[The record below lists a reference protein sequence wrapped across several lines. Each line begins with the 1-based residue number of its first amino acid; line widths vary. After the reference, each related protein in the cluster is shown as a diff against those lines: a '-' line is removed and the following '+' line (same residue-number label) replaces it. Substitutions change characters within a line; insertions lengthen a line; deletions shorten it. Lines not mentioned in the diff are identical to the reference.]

1 MGQELS
7 PSLFPKLVEQLLAES
22 LHRLK
27 APTHNAGTVSQI
39 ATPLFVDQA
48 IKVLRLLLDSRV
60 SSVTEPL
67 SLCDL
72 DEIVMLYVEHL
83 RHSGSGEEA
92 LKTKVG
98 LCALVS
104 SMMARRGQLS
114 FRHET
119 AFRNAMVDR
128 LFEFVS
134 AQVCGKGNDR
144 QMEQRICVCVCV
156 YVCACVGVCVRG
168 CMSMCVC
175 AYMCVRIYF
184 VYICIGVYVQLWY
197 AVPDFCSTH
206 ITTLFTP
213 LTYPYPSLPSLSRM
227 PPSV

>member
-156 YVCACVGVCVRG
+156 CMCVCGCVCAWVHEYVCLCVYVCAYIFCIYMHWCICATMVC
-168 CMSMCVC
+168 C
-175 AYMCVRIYF
+175 
-184 VYICIGVYVQLWY
+184 
-197 AVPDFCSTH
+197 P
-206 ITTLFTP
+206 
-213 LTYPYPSLPSLSRM
+213 
-227 PPSV
+227 